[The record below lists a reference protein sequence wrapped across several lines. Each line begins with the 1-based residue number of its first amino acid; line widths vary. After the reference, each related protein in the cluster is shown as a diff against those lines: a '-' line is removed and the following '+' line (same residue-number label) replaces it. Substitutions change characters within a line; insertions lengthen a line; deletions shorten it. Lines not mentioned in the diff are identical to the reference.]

1 MCKEKSLSNQSKVNN
16 QTDKQKVGSLKE
28 QQAKDFLIDSGL
40 HFVDQNFNCKLGEID
55 LIFTNQDKTAFIFVE
70 VRYRK
75 NNAFGGAA
83 QSVTYQKQQKVKK
96 AAIFYLQKRKLDPNI
111 RFDVIAF
118 ENNQL
123 NWIQSAFS

>member
-1 MCKEKSLSNQSKVNN
+1 MCKERSLSNQSKTNN
-16 QTDKQKVGSLKE
+16 QTAKQKVGSLKE

-40 HFVDQNFNCKLGEID
+40 YFVDQNFNCKLGEVD
-55 LIFTNQDKTAFIFVE
+55 LIFTNNDKTTFIFVE

-75 NNAFGGAA
+75 NSAFGGAA